1 MVLVWQD
8 EKNFIYAWKHSE
20 YRSRLDRSDLHL
32 CFFTLF
38 RYVVTILR
46 RMEAIVH
53 VYCSCCFLEVFDF
66 RNVKPLGSC
75 RLSSSSS
82 SFSHLRLVNLAGG
95 MLVCISK
102 CQFIFKIQ
110 QSVKLKIN
118 FVFYL
123 DTQICEPCGCRMYV
137 PSHVLDESEGIA
149 SGN

>member
-1 MVLVWQD
+1 MILVWQD

-46 RMEAIVH
+46 RMEATVH

-82 SFSHLRLVNLAGG
+82 SLSHLRLVNLAGG

-110 QSVKLKIN
+110 QSVKLKN
-118 FVFYL
+118 QFCLLPGYTNMRTL
-123 DTQICEPCGCRMYV
+123 RL
-137 PSHVLDESEGIA
+137 SHVRPIPRS
-149 SGN
+149 